1 MTSDRPQTN
10 EVFSVA
16 ILLAL
21 IVAIHPGDAIAQ
33 APKKLPSG
41 NPCTVVPIPDL
52 QRAFPGVKPG
62 ERATR
67 MEKYGITECEW
78 KDGSGVVV
86 FVIQEFYGRDT
97 AMDEAQTLGMTIVQG
112 NTANARNVKY
122 EVLTGVGLG
131 KEAVALVEARDAKR
145 GIVTD
150 GAMLVLHRGERTLF
164 LTSSLLPKR
173 DRAAALKTFEV
184 LGKVAATRLE

>member
-1 MTSDRPQTN
+1 MT
-10 EVFSVA
+10 
-16 ILLAL
+16 
-21 IVAIHPGDAIAQ
+21 
-33 APKKLPSG
+33 
-41 NPCTVVPIPDL
+41 
-52 QRAFPGVKPG
+52 
-62 ERATR
+62 
-67 MEKYGITECEW
+67 M
-78 KDGSGVVV
+78 
-86 FVIQEFYGRDT
+86 
-97 AMDEAQTLGMTIVQG
+97 VQG

-131 KEAVALVEARDAKR
+131 NEAVALVEARDAKR

>member
-1 MTSDRPQTN
+1 
-10 EVFSVA
+10 VA
-16 ILLAL
+16 VLLAL

-33 APKKLPSG
+33 TPKKLPSG

-67 MEKYGITECEW
+67 MEKYGMTECEW

-97 AMDEAQTLGMTIVQG
+97 AMDEAQTLGMTMVQG

-131 KEAVALVEARDAKR
+131 NEAVALVEARDAKR